1 MIDPT
6 HTGGAKIPTTRQEA
20 IELAAE
26 IRMRAIWRRLAGAG
40 FSALEKNEMKK
51 YEEVK
56 SVFNALKMVEDLA
69 ATLTGTEQEAMQIVL
84 RMAEDQIRS
93 EYAGGWE

>member
-1 MIDPT
+1 MIDFC

-20 IELAAE
+20 LDLAVE

-40 FSALEKNEMKK
+40 FPSLEKNEMKK

-69 ATLTGTEQEAMQIVL
+69 ESLTGTQQEAMRIVI
-84 RMAEDQIRS
+84 RMAEEQIRK
-93 EYAGGWE
+93 EYKGGWE